1 MKIFEENKVRTLWDE
16 ENEKWYLAI
25 VDVIAALINW
35 LQVRSR
41 GYKIMKRIPI
51 FFLFLLLIGQIKGQ
65 NIVIDHPV
73 LGGFTIPFEDTIIS
87 SYNESGCTTSNYY
100 VDLDWD
106 SNHDIRFY
114 LTCYMGG
121 IGNGYEMTL
130 FTLNN
135 FSIHVDTTYFEHFQ
149 FIDTSGIVND
159 SIRRSSVVKK
169 YNSGDPIYNHQNIL
183 SSEEKLLYYSSGNYP
198 PCVYNNI
205 NLFFQDTSYIAFEN
219 STGNLYY
226 LKIFV
231 SSKSSIH
238 LFSAKS
244 NVQGVFINEQKFE
257 QNYIFPNPATEII
270 YLKEDF
276 DMVAIYSI
284 QGTLLVKENF
294 FGARD
299 YMNISTL
306 PKGIYLVRLTK
317 NESTYLSK
325 LVKL

>member
-1 MKIFEENKVRTLWDE
+1 M
-16 ENEKWYLAI
+16 
-25 VDVIAALINW
+25 
-35 LQVRSR
+35 
-41 GYKIMKRIPI
+41 KIMKRISA

-73 LGGFTIPFEDTIIS
+73 LGGFNIPFQDTVIS
-87 SYNESGCTTSNYY
+87 SYNEYGCTTSNYY
-100 VDLDWD
+100 VDLDRN
-106 SNHDIRFY
+106 SNHDIQFY
-114 LTCYMGG
+114 LTCYLGG
-121 IGNGYEMTL
+121 MGNGYEMTL
-130 FTLNN
+130 FALNN
-135 FSIHVDTTYFEHFQ
+135 FFIHVDTTYSEHFQ
-149 FIDTSGIVND
+149 FLDTSGIVND

-169 YNSGDPIYNHQNIL
+169 YNSGDTIYNHQNIL

-198 PCVYNNI
+198 LCIYNNI
-205 NLFFQDTSYIAFEN
+205 NLFFQDTAYIVFEN
-219 STGNLYY
+219 STGDLYY

-244 NVQGVFINEQKFE
+244 NVQGVGINEQKAQ

-270 YLKEDF
+270 YLKQDF
-276 DMVAIYSI
+276 DIAEIYSI

-294 FGARD
+294 IGSGD

-317 NESTYLSK
+317 NEFTYLSK